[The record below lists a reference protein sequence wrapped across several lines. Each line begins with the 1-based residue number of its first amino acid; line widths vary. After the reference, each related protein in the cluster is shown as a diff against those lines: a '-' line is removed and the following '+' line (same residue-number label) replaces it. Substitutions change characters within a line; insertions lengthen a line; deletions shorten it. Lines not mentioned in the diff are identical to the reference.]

1 MWQSNEGYNIVIL
14 YEHHQCKLQRVK
26 TWALVGAECSVCA
39 CVRACVRACV
49 CVCMCLFVCVCVV
62 CVFDMF
68 VAIFVGGVQ
77 YCMCGSSVCVV
88 VNDVNM

>member
-1 MWQSNEGYNIVIL
+1 MQVAEGQDL
-14 YEHHQCKLQRVK
+14 GTSRSRMQCV
-26 TWALVGAECSVCA
+26 

-49 CVCMCLFVCVCVV
+49 CVCMCLFVCVCVE